1 MSVSGNKQELDAKSE
16 NNGGAIANRA
26 TDAALCVWFVLCA
39 VAFWGPYAGLS
50 LPFNIL
56 TALYAV
62 FLLGF
67 IATAALRVLRSREQ
81 AAPQTAK
88 AAPAPQGK
96 RRG

>member
-1 MSVSGNKQELDAKSE
+1 MSVPGNKQELDAKSE
-16 NNGGAIANRA
+16 NDSGGATANRA

-39 VAFWGPYAGLS
+39 VAFWGPYVGLS

-81 AAPQTAK
+81 AAPQ
-88 AAPAPQGK
+88 GK
-96 RRG
+96 HRG